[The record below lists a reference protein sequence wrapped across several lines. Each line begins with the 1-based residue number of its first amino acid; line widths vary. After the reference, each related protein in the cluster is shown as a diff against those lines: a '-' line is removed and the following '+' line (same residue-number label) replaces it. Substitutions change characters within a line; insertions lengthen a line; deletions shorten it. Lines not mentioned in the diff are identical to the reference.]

1 MKFSQHL
8 ATNILLASILV
19 VLVLIWYRMPAITDT
34 FNVKVR
40 NRSLDV
46 EVSNIFPV
54 PVTIEE

>member
-34 FNVKVR
+34 FNVEVR
-40 NRSLDV
+40 NRLL
-46 EVSNIFPV
+46 FR
-54 PVTIEE
+54 